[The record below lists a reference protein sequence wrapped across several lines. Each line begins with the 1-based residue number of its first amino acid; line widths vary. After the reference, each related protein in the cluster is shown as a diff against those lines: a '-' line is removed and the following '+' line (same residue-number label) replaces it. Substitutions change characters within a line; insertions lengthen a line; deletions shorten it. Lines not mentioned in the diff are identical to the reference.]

1 MNNPRPGRGER
12 KKSNMSFKHEDF
24 LTVTHLGEKPEEYFN
39 AVVPPIFSNSLHIY
53 KTLGEFSEGR
63 YSYGRAANPLVEI
76 VEEKIAAL
84 ERGEKAL
91 LFSAGMAA
99 ATTAIMHAC
108 SSGGHVIC
116 QSAGYNPVKT
126 FFERVCAPKLNME
139 MSYCSCL
146 DLDELESSIRP
157 NTQLI
162 IFESP
167 SSAVFDIVDIEG
179 IAKIAKKHGVKTYF
193 DNTYS
198 TPLFQK
204 PLDLGVDYSMHTLS
218 KYLGGHSDLIGG
230 VLIVSEHGEEIRRDF
245 RELFGGIIGP
255 FEAWLVLRGMR
266 TLPARLTQ
274 HQTTALEAARFLNS
288 HPKVR
293 KVYHPG
299 LPEHP
304 GHELAKKQMSGY
316 TGLFSLELD
325 ASVERSM
332 VFCDALKLF
341 GKGVS
346 WGGFESLVTM
356 PMRRASEAIFNQFH
370 CDRNLIRLHC
380 GLEGMENL
388 LADLSQALEKV

>member
-1 MNNPRPGRGER
+1 MIFDQKDLLALTHFGENPA
-12 KKSNMSFKHEDF
+12 
-24 LTVTHLGEKPEEYFN
+24 EYYN

-53 KTLGEFSEGR
+53 ETLEDFSKGQ
-63 YSYGRAANPLVEI
+63 YTYGRVSNPLVEI
-76 VEEKIAAL
+76 VESKIAEL
-84 ERGEKAL
+84 EHGEKAL

-99 ATTAIMHAC
+99 ATTAITHAC

-116 QSAGYNPVKT
+116 QNAAYNPIKT
-126 FFERVCAPKLNME
+126 FFDRVCVPKHNME
-139 MSYCSCL
+139 LSYVSCV
-146 DLDELESSIRP
+146 DLDELEGAIKP

-179 IAKIAKKHGVKTYF
+179 IVKIAKKRGIKTYI
-193 DNTYS
+193 DNTYC

-204 PLDLGVDYSMHTLS
+204 PLDYGVDYSMHTLS

-230 VLIVSEHGEEIRRDF
+230 ALIVPENGEEIKRDY
-245 RELFGGIIGP
+245 RELYGGIIGP

-266 TLPARLTQ
+266 SLPARLAQ
-274 HQTTALEAARFLNS
+274 HQETALEAARFLHE

-299 LPEHP
+299 LPTHP
-304 GHELAKKQMSGY
+304 GYDIGKKQMTGY

-325 ASVERSM
+325 ASVDES
-332 VFCDALKLF
+332 VKFCDALKLF

-356 PMRRASEAIFNQFH
+356 PMRRASDAIFAQFH
-370 CDRNLIRLHC
+370 CGRNLIRLHC
-380 GLEGMENL
+380 GLEGKENL
-388 LADLSQALEKV
+388 LEDLAQALNEL